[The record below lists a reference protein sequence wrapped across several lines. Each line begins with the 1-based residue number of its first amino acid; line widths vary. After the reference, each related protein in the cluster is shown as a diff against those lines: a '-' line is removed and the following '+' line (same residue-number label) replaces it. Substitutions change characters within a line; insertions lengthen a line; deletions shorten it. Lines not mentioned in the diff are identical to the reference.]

1 MGTQAADSIGQSQ
14 AGTGSNTS
22 TSTDVATGMVREH
35 RTAGTLDT
43 TALAADV
50 QARTA
55 GDPQA
60 RADLAAQL
68 ETQLSPVEQGQFNA
82 ALQVAN
88 DNVGT
93 LPASY
98 YASVEGQTFT
108 VGDPDAPAV
117 ASWGSQPPGQGY
129 KEAWDAAAA
138 RIGSSDPAAITN
150 ALEAQLYP
158 ANPTV
163 AAEPTG
169 GGPQPEAQAQS
180 EEGIGSFFEGM
191 VKGDFSDNNS
201 WSATA
206 GQVIGGF
213 IPIVGQIGDA
223 RDTVSAIGGVIE
235 GKEGAWGNLGL
246 TALGWLPGIG
256 DAAKGVIRGGEKALD
271 AGTDVAQQAT
281 RHADDVAD
289 GAGDVTKQADELA
302 GAVRTAKVGQNE
314 VRWTANADGLPVRAE
329 ATLKEVHD
337 GAPRSSAEQKAQS
350 QTGKSGNDGDQGGHI
365 IGHRF
370 MPDQGVKNMFPQAG
384 QFNNSAYRTME
395 NEWADWVKAGAEV
408 RVNVDLKDY
417 QGVRPDTVNVSYD
430 IYDKGGNLIYQG
442 GERFKNE
449 AGQVF
454 DRVPKADIEALLN
467 Q

>member
-22 TSTDVATGMVREH
+22 TSADVATGMVREH

-50 QARTA
+50 QARTTA
-55 GDPQA
+55 DPQA
-60 RADLAAQL
+60 RADLSAQV
-68 ETQLSPVEQGQFNA
+68 EAQLSPVEQGQFSA
-82 ALQVAN
+82 ALHAAN
-88 DNVGT
+88 DNGGT
-93 LPASY
+93 QPA
-98 YASVEGQTFT
+98 
-108 VGDPDAPAV
+108 
-117 ASWGSQPPGQGY
+117 
-129 KEAWDAAAA
+129 
-138 RIGSSDPAAITN
+138 
-150 ALEAQLYP
+150 
-158 ANPTV
+158 
-163 AAEPTG
+163 
-169 GGPQPEAQAQS
+169 S
-180 EEGIGSFFEGM
+180 EEGIGSFFDGL
-191 VKGDFSDNNS
+191 VKGDFSDNDS

-213 IPIVGQIGDA
+213 IPVVGQIGDA

-235 GKEGAWGNLGL
+235 GKDGAWGNLGL
-246 TALGWLPGIG
+246 TALGWVPGLG
-256 DAAKGVIRGGEKALD
+256 DVAKGAIRGSEKALD
-271 AGTDVAQQAT
+271 AGTEVAQQAT

-314 VRWTANADGLPVRAE
+314 VRWTADAQGRPVHAE

-337 GAPRSSAEQKAQS
+337 GAPRSSAEQTAQS
-350 QTGKSGNDGDQGGHI
+350 QTGKSGNEGDQGGHI

-408 RVNVDLKDY
+408 RINVDLKDY

-430 IYDKGGNLIYQG
+430 IYDKGGDLIYQG

-454 DRVPKADIEALLN
+454 DRMPKADIEALLN